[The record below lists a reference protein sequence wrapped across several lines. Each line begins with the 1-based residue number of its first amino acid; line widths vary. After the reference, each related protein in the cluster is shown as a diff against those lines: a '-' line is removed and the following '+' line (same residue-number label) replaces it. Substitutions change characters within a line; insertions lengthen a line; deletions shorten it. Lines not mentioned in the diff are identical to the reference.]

1 MDKDKFFANPKIWS
15 KRKHRLLGKYLP
27 PFSAKVG
34 SWAKLIYCIDGFAG
48 AAKYEDGS
56 PGSPLMMAQLA
67 DKCASWKRP
76 VGLRLINVENN
87 PDNYKSLKYITQEW
101 ESKGIVSN
109 LEGQFGNLVPTI
121 LSTIS
126 TDPAFFF
133 IDPYGPT
140 YIHFSHLLPVL
151 KREQRA
157 TELIINFDADGLR
170 RIADTMHSRTSTQQA
185 IKASLTNIEN
195 VTEIIG
201 SDQWKEHYEKGTLPT
216 QERENIL
223 LQIYMENI
231 AKHDYTVTA
240 YPIRKSIKDSPKYFL
255 VYCTR
260 HPDGVV
266 LMNNF
271 IREEEDSLL
280 EESTVN
286 VHQPKLPSEEF
297 DELQQEII
305 GRRKQLTA
313 LIFEHLKKHSSLTRG
328 QIRKHFSFQNFGVFS
343 DKDYNAVVKDF
354 IDADKLLPRHGKKRI
369 NDDEPLTF
377 IG

>member
-1 MDKDKFFANPKIWS
+1 MDKDKFFTNPKIWS
-15 KRKHRLLGKYLP
+15 RRKHRLLGKYLP

-34 SWAKLIYCIDGFAG
+34 SWAKLIHCIDGFAG

-56 PGSPLMMAQLA
+56 SGSPLMMAQLA
-67 DKCASWKRP
+67 DKCASWRRP
-76 VGLRLINVENN
+76 VNLRLINVENN
-87 PDNYKSLKYITQEW
+87 PDNYKSLTYITQGW
-101 ESKGIVSN
+101 ESKGIVTN
-109 LEGQFGNLVPTI
+109 LEGQFGNLVLTI
-121 LSTIS
+121 LSAIS
-126 TDPAFFF
+126 NDPAFFF

-140 YIHFSHLLPVL
+140 YVHFSHLLPIL

-170 RIADTMHSRTSTQQA
+170 RIADTMHSRSSTKQA
-185 IKASLTNIEN
+185 VKASLTNIEN

-201 SDQWKEHYEKGTLPT
+201 SDQWKELYEKGNLPT
-216 QERENIL
+216 YQREKIL

-240 YPIRKSIKDSPKYFL
+240 YPIRKSIKDTPKYFL

-266 LMNNF
+266 LMSNF
-271 IREEEDSLL
+271 IREEEDTLL

-286 VHQPKLPSEEF
+286 VHQPKFPSEEF
-297 DELQQEII
+297 DELRQEII

-313 LIFEHLKKHSSLTRG
+313 LVIEYLRECALSTRG
-328 QIRKHFSFQNFGVFS
+328 QIRTYFSFQRFGDFS
-343 DKDYNAVVKDF
+343 DKDYNSVVKDL
-354 IDADKLLPRHGKKRI
+354 IDANRLLPRHGKKRI

-377 IG
+377 VG